1 MVGFH
6 SDHTSGLV
14 LSWMHVHSHSLSGQ
28 AGVAMVK
35 REEKGTKAA
44 LWNVFCAHE
53 LTPNQRKKFWRDLEA
68 KTAKIGRNWAELRWE
83 NAVVYDTVV
92 SWISRNTGLGKEL
105 FSISLPA
112 PTPAKNTTSD
122 CVGPTGIPSS
132 TVSGPVARIAVSPTA
147 ILTMKTVALLG
158 LGPRALAD
166 TVTKF
171 NTCEIYKKQPLG
183 NGTRGEVFAG
193 KSERDGDLAI
203 KVFRET
209 ATIGGMLEEV
219 AAHSATGT
227 HPNLVSLLDVGT
239 DGVLFYLAFP
249 RFSCD
254 LDGFLLARGGPLEI
268 EEIRRIIHH
277 VLLGVRHLHAEG
289 VLHTDLKPANILLKT
304 RGTVGG
310 SSTTAERLLEVPHLQ
325 VVIADFGR
333 AMALCVS
340 DRAIHKTETSLPY
353 RAPEVFFGDTNF
365 GCTGA
370 QIPKPR
376 ARPRSRAQ
384 GTGPRDQGL
393 G

>member
-1 MVGFH
+1 
-6 SDHTSGLV
+6 
-14 LSWMHVHSHSLSGQ
+14 
-28 AGVAMVK
+28 MVK

-44 LWNVFCAHE
+44 LWVVFCANK
-53 LTPNQRKKFWRDLEA
+53 LTPNQRKNFWRDLEA

-132 TVSGPVARIAVSPTA
+132 TVSGPVARTAVSPTA
-147 ILTMKTVALLG
+147 ILMMKTVALLTN
-158 LGPRALAD
+158 AKSAD
-166 TVTKF
+166 TVTKL

-183 NGTRGEVFAG
+183 NGTYGEVFAG

-219 AAHSATGT
+219 AAHSAAGT

-249 RFSCD
+249 RFSCN
-254 LDGFLLARGGPLEI
+254 LDGLLLARGGPLEI

-289 VLHTDLKPANILLKT
+289 VLHTNLKPTNILLNT

-310 SSTTAERLLEVPHLQ
+310 SSTTAERLLEVPHLR

-333 AMALCVS
+333 ATALCVS